1 MSDYTI
7 LFERNVAKCSKNSE
21 NLHELKIREK
31 NAEEKFVLF
40 QISKFDTEMLF
51 RVNAICWPKKLCQ
64 NMVPNLVNIYCKKKF
79 NSGVSGKI
87 CKTFCETICQRFG

>member
-51 RVNAICWPKKLCQ
+51 RVSATCWPKKI
-64 NMVPNLVNIYCKKKF
+64 VSKYGPKF
-79 NSGVSGKI
+79 G
-87 CKTFCETICQRFG
+87 